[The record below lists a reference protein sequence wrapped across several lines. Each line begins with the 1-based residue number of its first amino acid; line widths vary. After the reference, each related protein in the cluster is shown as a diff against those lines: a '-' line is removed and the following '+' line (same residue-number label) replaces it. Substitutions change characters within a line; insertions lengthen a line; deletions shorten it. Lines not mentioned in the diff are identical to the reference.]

1 MNSFLIGVSKLL
13 FLLAIFA
20 TNLYA
25 QEFVGDIQATHVAM
39 GDIGSIKSSLNDA
52 DTAPTQS
59 WSQLTDD
66 QRKIL
71 SALGG
76 EWDTLRPWQKEKML
90 DIARD
95 YPKMDAEK
103 QLRVQRRLISWS
115 RMTPYERENARI
127 RYQQFHNLSPEKKD
141 ELRKKWAEHQKL
153 PETEREKLRKESPEL
168 YYDPEVDQ

>member
-1 MNSFLIGVSKLL
+1 MNKFL
-13 FLLAIFA
+13 FLLVLFA
-20 TNLYA
+20 NGA
-25 QEFVGDIQATHVAM
+25 QAQGLPNGFEDTHLAM
-39 GDIGSIKSSLNDA
+39 GDIGAIKSSLNDG

-76 EWDTLRPWQKEKML
+76 EWDTLRPWQREKML

-95 YPKMDAEK
+95 YPKMDSEK

-115 RMTPYERENARI
+115 RMTPYERENARA
-127 RYQQFHNLSPEKKD
+127 RYQQFHALSPEKKD
-141 ELRKKWAEHQKL
+141 ELRKKWAAYQKL
-153 PETEREKLRKESPEL
+153 PESEREKLRKSSPEL
-168 YYDPEVDQ
+168 SYDPDLD

>member
-1 MNSFLIGVSKLL
+1 MNKLAGLINKLL
-13 FLLAIFA
+13 FFLVMFA
-20 TNLYA
+20 TNLQA
-25 QEFVGDIQATHVAM
+25 QEFASDMQVTRVAM
-39 GDIGSIKSSLNDA
+39 GDIGSIKSSLSDS

-59 WSQLTDD
+59 WSQLSDD

-76 EWDTLRPWQKEKML
+76 EWDTLRPWQREKML
-90 DIARD
+90 DIAKD

-127 RYQQFHNLSPEKKD
+127 RFQQFHNLSPEKKD
-141 ELRKKWAEHQKL
+141 ELRRKWADHQKL
-153 PETEREKLRKESPEL
+153 PDAEREKLRKESPEL

>member
-1 MNSFLIGVSKLL
+1 MNKFL
-13 FLLAIFA
+13 FLLILFA
-20 TNLYA
+20 TSLHAQDYA
-25 QEFVGDIQATHVAM
+25 VTRVAM
-39 GDIGSIKSSLNDA
+39 GDLGSIKSSLNGDQA
-52 DTAPTQS
+52 DEASDKS
-59 WSQLTDD
+59 WAQLTDD

-76 EWDTLRPWQKEKML
+76 EWDTLRPWQRAKML

-127 RYQQFHNLSPEKKD
+127 RYQHFHSLSSDKQA
-141 ELRKKWAEHQKL
+141 ELRQKWEEHQKL
-153 PETEREKLRKESPEL
+153 PEAEREKLRRDSPEL
-168 YYDPEVDQ
+168 YYDPDVDQ